1 MIRKFDIAFYVAAF
15 AIAIATVAGAAP
27 TPEPAP
33 MGALPAD
40 LVRSIIET
48 WTQEQIDA
56 ESQNGDGNTRYEVA
70 ARWQGDI
77 LLDVPGQVDF
87 EVKRMSSRP
96 FRGPTVVRVELYVD
110 GQLDRSMA
118 VTVDCRFYREVVVTT
133 RSMRRG
139 NLLESDVLMMEERDI
154 TRLKHGWFD
163 SLDELLDL
171 QSARP
176 IGVGQT
182 VSHRHVQPVPVVH
195 RGDDISMAV
204 TTGTMS
210 LLVTGVAMQD
220 GGIGERIRVRNIESG
235 KVVFG
240 EILDAGTI
248 RITGS

>member
-1 MIRKFDIAFYVAAF
+1 
-15 AIAIATVAGAAP
+15 
-27 TPEPAP
+27 
-33 MGALPAD
+33 
-40 LVRSIIET
+40 
-48 WTQEQIDA
+48 
-56 ESQNGDGNTRYEVA
+56 
-70 ARWQGDI
+70 
-77 LLDVPGQVDF
+77 
-87 EVKRMSSRP
+87 
-96 FRGPTVVRVELYVD
+96 LYVD

-139 NLLESDVLMMEERDI
+139 NLLESDALMVEERDI

-210 LLVTGVAMQD
+210 LLATGIALQD